1 MPLDHK
7 RHQIRQLA
15 RYTLPCSGLSPRWRG
30 SSVFCRLRWP
40 CHMQMRL
47 GGASASI
54 PTRRR
59 VANRL

>member
-40 CHMQMRL
+40 CSHADAAGCRISFNHNWKTS
-47 GGASASI
+47 G
-54 PTRRR
+54 PTG
-59 VANRL
+59 